1 MMSSSPLIGR
11 LARLALA
18 LLSLAGPAACVA
30 AKEARLQVENTLDG
44 PVVEEHSWGR
54 VECGH
59 GQVCTEVQVARVDVG
74 RLDGGPVEITLKNR
88 TLASVAVQVEL
99 ETFDPEGHRTDR
111 TGFHDVAL
119 APRQESVLTLWQELS
134 GDERLVIKLRA
145 RS

>member
-1 MMSSSPLIGR
+1 MPRPRTLLVR
-11 LARLALA
+11 LARLTLA
-18 LLSLAGPAACVA
+18 LVSLAGPAACVA
-30 AKEARLQVENTLDG
+30 AKEARLQVEHALDG

-59 GQVCTEVQVARVDVG
+59 GQVCSEVQVARVDVG

-99 ETFDPEGHRTDR
+99 QTFDPEGHRTDR

-119 APRQESVLTLWQELS
+119 APRQESVLTLWQDLQAN
-134 GDERLVIKLRA
+134 ERLVIHLRA

>member
-1 MMSSSPLIGR
+1 MRSTAV
-11 LARLALA
+11 LAAVLAA
-18 LLSLAGPAACVA
+18 LSLSVSCVA
-30 AKEARLQVENTLDG
+30 AKEAQLEVENAVDA
-44 PVVEEHSWGR
+44 PVVEEHPWGR

-59 GQVCTEVQVARVDVG
+59 GQVCSEVQVARVDVSSLG
-74 RLDGGPVEITLKNR
+74 SGPIEVTLKNR

-99 ETFDPEGHRTDR
+99 ETFDAQGHRTDR

-119 APRQESVLTLWQELS
+119 APRQESVLTLWQELE